1 MKRAIVFFP
10 IRFLFLF
17 ISLSNAQIKTPDNF
31 LGFPVGAD
39 RQLADYRQLVAY
51 FNYLDDA
58 SPKIKVLNL
67 GKTTDNNDMILAVI
81 SSEQNINDLAKYQE
95 ISYKLAHPAQ
105 LSPAEAER
113 IIQQGKVI
121 AFITSNIHST
131 EIGSAQMAIEFAYQ
145 LATSNEPDIL
155 FYLEHVILLLMPSAN
170 PDGMGMVVDWYRQWV
185 GTKFE
190 GGSMPWLYHRYVG
203 HDTNRD
209 FFMLNQKE
217 SKLINQVMS
226 RDWFP
231 QVHLDEHQMGSRG
244 PRMFVPPYQD
254 PMSDNLAPRL
264 MRVEALFGSNMSF
277 RLEEKNKA
285 GVIDSWVFD
294 SYWPGGT
301 RTAAW
306 KNIVSLLTE
315 MASCNIASPMFIDDI
330 ELSGGGKGLIDYKQ
344 QVNFPNPWRGGWWRL
359 RDIMDYELIASLSFL
374 ETSAKYREEILRSFY
389 DMNVN
394 AIKQGNEQ
402 SPFAFIILPAQHDP
416 ITAAR
421 LIEILLEHDIEIYRS
436 NQDLRINGK
445 MVPASSI
452 IIPLAQPLRS
462 FIKEIMDAQTF
473 PEIRLTSDG
482 EPLAPYDVTAWSLP
496 IQMGVRYETIDQ
508 PFRAELEKLSAPPYP
523 AGNIIGT
530 STTGY
535 AISHRYNNATAAIN
549 RLLKARHQI
558 FIAPAG
564 FEDAGKKYDTGT
576 IIIPASQSSMAEL
589 DVIARDLHLPI
600 FSLAQPLP
608 NGLKGID
615 PVRLGLY
622 KPWRASMDEG
632 WTRWLLEQFEFDVI
646 SVHNDMIKNGEIIRK
661 IDVLVIPDIEKETI
675 IDPKPANSKEA
686 KFYRPLPEKY
696 EGGIGKE
703 GVTKLREFVRNGGT
717 LITLDN
723 SCMLPIDELPLPV
736 TNIVENLKRSEFN
749 APGVML
755 KINIDTRHPIGWGM
769 PNSAAAFLSQSAAFI
784 TSQPFGEVAE
794 RTIVARYPEE
804 PLLLSGWIKG
814 EKQLHRKG
822 AIVDIKFGKGKVILL
837 GFRVQHR
844 AQPHGTFKLLFNSI
858 HYGGVK
864 D

>member
-1 MKRAIVFFP
+1 MKRFTVFFS
-10 IRFLFLF
+10 ILFLLLL
-17 ISLSNAQIKTPDNF
+17 ISQSSASIKTPDNF
-31 LGFPVGAD
+31 FGFPVGGD

-51 FNYLDDA
+51 FNHLDAA

-95 ISYKLAHPAQ
+95 ISSKLAHPAQ
-105 LSPAEAER
+105 LSASEVES

-145 LATSNEPDIL
+145 LATSTEPDIL
-155 FYLEHVILLLMPSAN
+155 FYLDNVILLLMPSAN
-170 PDGMGMVVDWYRQWV
+170 PDGMEMVVDWYRKWV
-185 GTKFE
+185 GTEFE

-217 SKLINQVMS
+217 SKLINHVMS

-244 PRMFVPPYQD
+244 PRMFVPPYKD
-254 PMSDNLAPRL
+254 PMSDNLSPML
-264 MRVEALFGSNMSF
+264 MRMEALFGSNMSF

-315 MASCNIASPMFIDDI
+315 MASCNIASPIFIDDI
-330 ELSGGGKGLIDYKQ
+330 ELSAGGKGLIDYKQ

-359 RDIMDYELIASLSFL
+359 RDIMDYELIASYSFL
-374 ETSAKYREEILRSFY
+374 ETSAKYREDILRSFY
-389 DMNVN
+389 TMNLS
-394 AIKQGNEQ
+394 AIKQGKEEP
-402 SPFAFIILPAQHDP
+402 PFAYVIPPEQHDP
-416 ITAAR
+416 IAAAK
-421 LIEILLEHDIEIYRS
+421 LAEILLVHGIEIYQS
-436 NQDLRINGK
+436 KQDIVLSGK
-445 MVPASSI
+445 IFPRNSI

-462 FIKEIMDAQTF
+462 FIKEIIEVQVF
-473 PEIRLTSDG
+473 PEIRLSSDG
-482 EPLAPYDVTAWSLP
+482 EPLSPYDVTAWSLP
-496 IQMGVRYETIDQ
+496 IQMGVKCVSVDQ
-508 PFRAELEKLSAPPYP
+508 SFQAELERLTAPPYP
-523 AGNIIGT
+523 AGKVLGA
-530 STTGY
+530 SSTGY
-535 AISHRYNNATAAIN
+535 AISHRFNNTSVAVN
-549 RLLKARHQI
+549 RLTKANHAI
-558 FIAPAG
+558 FAATSEFADNGKIFEAG
-564 FEDAGKKYDTGT
+564 TM
-576 IIIPASQSSMAEL
+576 IIPAEKGIDTEL
-589 DVIARDLHLPI
+589 NNIAKDLHLPI
-600 FSLAQPLP
+600 FALTQKLP
-608 NGLKGID
+608 PGLKKIT

-632 WTRWLLEQFEFDVI
+632 WTRWLLEQFEFDLT
-646 SVHNDMIKNGEIIRK
+646 SVHNDMIKSGDIIK
-661 IDVLVIPDIEKETI
+661 KFDVLVIPDIDKETI
-675 IDPKPANSKEA
+675 IDPKPGSSKEA
-686 KFYRPLPEKY
+686 KFYRPLPEQY

-703 GVTKLREFVRNGGT
+703 GVKILKEFVQNGGT

-723 SCMLPIDELPLPV
+723 SCMLPIDEFPLPV
-736 TNIVENLKRSEFN
+736 TNTTENVSRSEFN

-755 KINIDTRHPIGWGM
+755 KVHVDPTHPIGWGM
-769 PNSAAAFLSQSAAFI
+769 PETAAAFVSRSPAFV
-784 TSQPFGEVAE
+784 TSQPFGAVE
-794 RTIVARYPEE
+794 RTVVARYPEE

-814 EKQLHRKG
+814 ENRLHRKA
-822 AIVDIKFGKGKVILL
+822 AIVDVKFGKGKVILL

-844 AQPHGTFKLLFNSI
+844 AQPHGTFKLLFNAI
-858 HYGGVK
+858 HYGAMK